1 MTLDE
6 NINAVLDYHRATNH
20 TVESVNAS
28 NDKLDF
34 SNLPRLYKLYRRL
47 GSLPLPLPDGKVT
60 STFPALGA
68 ISCNLTPSQTESIPN
83 LEKIAMMLKL
93 SAGITKWLTVPG
105 GRMAFR
111 AASCTGAMYHVE
123 MYVVCGDLP
132 QLRAGVYQYGAHD
145 NSLRQI
151 RVGDFRGALIE
162 ATSGNR
168 DVANA
173 PATIVYTSV
182 FWRNAWKYKSRAYR
196 HAFWDG
202 GTILAN
208 TLAIASSLNVS
219 AKVVTGFV
227 DEYVNQVVDVDGL
240 SEAALFLVPVGRVP
254 LMAVDP
260 APAPERL
267 KLQILPYSPQ
277 EFDYPL
283 IRSTHLASSFTDTA
297 GVEQWRG
304 RKMTFPVPDRK
315 EGLTPLS
322 ASVIAQQPREPIN
335 EVILH
340 RGSTR
345 RFKESPISFE
355 HLSTI
360 LSMATMGVDA
370 DYVKELGFSLN
381 DIYLIVNAVT
391 GLPSG
396 SYVYHQRS
404 QDLEL
409 LEEGNFR
416 VEAGHLG
423 LNQALAHDA
432 AVNMYFMTD
441 LKAIMRNL
449 GPRGYRVAQLDAS
462 TTAGRLYLSA
472 YALHL
477 GATGLTFFDD
487 EVTAFLSPHA
497 AGKSVMFLLL
507 LGVPYPRRTTGP
519 AHD

>member
-1 MTLDE
+1 
-6 NINAVLDYHRATNH
+6 
-20 TVESVNAS
+20 
-28 NDKLDF
+28 
-34 SNLPRLYKLYRRL
+34 
-47 GSLPLPLPDGKVT
+47 
-60 STFPALGA
+60 
-68 ISCNLTPSQTESIPN
+68 
-83 LEKIAMMLKL
+83 
-93 SAGITKWLTVPG
+93 
-105 GRMAFR
+105 
-111 AASCTGAMYHVE
+111 
-123 MYVVCGDLP
+123 
-132 QLRAGVYQYGAHD
+132 
-145 NSLRQI
+145 
-151 RVGDFRGALIE
+151 
-162 ATSGNR
+162 
-168 DVANA
+168 
-173 PATIVYTSV
+173 
-182 FWRNAWKYKSRAYR
+182 
-196 HAFWDG
+196 
-202 GTILAN
+202 
-208 TLAIASSLNVS
+208 
-219 AKVVTGFV
+219 
-227 DEYVNQVVDVDGL
+227 
-240 SEAALFLVPVGRVP
+240 
-254 LMAVDP
+254 
-260 APAPERL
+260 
-267 KLQILPYSPQ
+267 
-277 EFDYPL
+277 
-283 IRSTHLASSFTDTA
+283 
-297 GVEQWRG
+297 
-304 RKMTFPVPDRK
+304 MTFPVPDRK